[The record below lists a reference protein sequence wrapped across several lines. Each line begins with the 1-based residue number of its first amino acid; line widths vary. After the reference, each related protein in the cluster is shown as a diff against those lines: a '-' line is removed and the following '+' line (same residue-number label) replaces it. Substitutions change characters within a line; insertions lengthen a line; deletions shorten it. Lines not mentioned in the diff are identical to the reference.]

1 MDEAERC
8 HQLAYIASGR
18 LLAQG
23 TADEIAHSSGLSTWR
38 VTGAGATAIAG
49 ELRRLPGID
58 MVVPFGSA
66 LHVSGSNEP
75 ALEKSI
81 APYRSRPD
89 LEWQPISTG
98 LEDAFIRLMQE
109 AQDRLQ

>member
-1 MDEAERC
+1 
-8 HQLAYIASGR
+8 
-18 LLAQG
+18 
-23 TADEIAHSSGLSTWR
+23 
-38 VTGAGATAIAG
+38 
-49 ELRRLPGID
+49 
-58 MVVPFGSA
+58 
-66 LHVSGSNEP
+66 VSGSNAP

-89 LEWQPISTG
+89 LEWQPISAG